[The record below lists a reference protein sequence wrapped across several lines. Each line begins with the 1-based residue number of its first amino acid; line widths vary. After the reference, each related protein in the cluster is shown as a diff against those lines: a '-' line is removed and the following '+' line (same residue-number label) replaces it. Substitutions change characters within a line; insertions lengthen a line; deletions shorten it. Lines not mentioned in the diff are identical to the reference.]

1 MGKYIYLLVGMSG
14 SGKSTVAEI
23 LEQENGWRALM
34 SYTTRK
40 PRYEGESGHIFISR
54 EEFDKL
60 ENKVAYTIFDGNEY
74 CATAEQ
80 VENSDVYVI
89 DPAGI
94 KYFLNYY
101 KGEKIPVVSVINVEA
116 GVAVHRMEKRG
127 DNLEDIFRRIKHDK
141 DVFSALEEE
150 MESLKI
156 PFVVYNS
163 GVLKPRVIARMINE
177 DRERRYEQCGNI

>member
-1 MGKYIYLLVGMSG
+1 M
-14 SGKSTVAEI
+14 
-23 LEQENGWRALM
+23 
-34 SYTTRK
+34 
-40 PRYEGESGHIFISR
+40 
-54 EEFDKL
+54 
-60 ENKVAYTIFDGNEY
+60 
-74 CATAEQ
+74 
-80 VENSDVYVI
+80 
-89 DPAGI
+89 
-94 KYFLNYY
+94 
-101 KGEKIPVVSVINVEA
+101 SVINVEA